1 MIYNILAI
9 FNEVQ
14 LVEIET
20 VLHQNT
26 LMTQGDRNQ
35 LERAVEDYQYLRS
48 KLTGSNNL
56 HQQVIM
62 FLLDSTS
69 TNPERIEE
77 FITELGVWLKITPS
91 QTVQKI
97 YAHVIKGFQDI
108 VYCFDTNE
116 ILALRHSLL
125 SALREIEKD
134 TDEKKAKSK
143 YSRWKSQDLTHTEAP
158 MQFQEGYDEYELM
171 MEVYGKSFESAN
183 SLFNSVPNTKEMW
196 NREQPSYELA
206 FDSYYN

>member
-9 FNEVQ
+9 FNETQ

-35 LERAVEDYQYLRS
+35 LERAVEDYQYLVS
-48 KLTGSNNL
+48 KLTGANNL
-56 HQQVIM
+56 NQQVTM
-62 FLLDSTS
+62 FLLDSAS
-69 TNPERIEE
+69 TNPKRIEE
-77 FITELGVWLKITPS
+77 FITELGIWLKITPS

-97 YAHVIKGFQDI
+97 YAHVIKEFQDI
-108 VYCFDTNE
+108 VYCFDNEE

-125 SALREIEKD
+125 NALREIEKD
-134 TDEKKAKSK
+134 TEEKKAKSK
-143 YSRWKSQDLTHTEAP
+143 HSRWKSQDLTHTEAP

-171 MEVYGKSFESAN
+171 MELYGKSFESPT
-183 SLFNSVPNTKEMW
+183 SPFNRVPNTKEIW
-196 NREQPSYELA
+196 NTEQPSYELA